1 MPAGD
6 CGDRPAG
13 PVALVGEPDERP
25 PRLRPDLAGRQ
36 LAARANGLP
45 RQPLQPAGEAI
56 LTRYCPPPDT
66 GLTVIHADAAIVV
79 VDKPSGLLSVPGR
92 GPDKADCLVARVQV
106 HFPDALA
113 VHRLD
118 METSGLLVL
127 GRGEA
132 VHRELSRQF
141 RERLTEKRYIAVL
154 AGLLADEAGEVDLP
168 LIVDWPNRPLQKVDF
183 EIGKP
188 SLTRY
193 RVIARDPAADT
204 TRVELEPVTGR
215 SHQLRVH
222 MAALG
227 HPILGDEL
235 YGGEA
240 YGRAKR
246 LLLHATDLGLFH
258 PSTVAFIKFHAPP
271 PF

>member
-1 MPAGD
+1 MPSGRRRI
-6 CGDRPAG
+6 RPAG
-13 PVALVGEPDERP
+13 PVVLVGKPDRRRP
-25 PRLRPDLAGRQ
+25 HLRPDLARRW
-36 LAARANGLP
+36 LAARGHGLP
-45 RQPLQPAGEAI
+45 RQPLQPAGTAV
-56 LTRYCPPPDT
+56 LTVYRPPPDT
-66 GLTVIHADAAIVV
+66 GLTVIHADEAMVV
-79 VDKPSGLLSVPGR
+79 IDKPSGLLSVPGR
-92 GPDKADCLVARVQV
+92 GPDKADCLVARVQLR
-106 HFPDALA
+106 FPDALA

-132 VHRELSRQF
+132 VHSELSRQF
-141 RERLTEKRYIAVL
+141 RERLTEKRYIAVV
-154 AGLLADEAGEVDLP
+154 AGLLADDAGEVDLP

-193 RVIARDPAADT
+193 RVIARDPASNT

-222 MAALG
+222 MASLG

-240 YGRAKR
+240 RDRAER

>member
-1 MPAGD
+1 MTA
-6 CGDRPAG
+6 
-13 PVALVGEPDERP
+13 
-25 PRLRPDLAGRQ
+25 
-36 LAARANGLP
+36 
-45 RQPLQPAGEAI
+45 
-56 LTRYCPPPDT
+56 YCPPPDT
-66 GLTVIHADAAIVV
+66 GLSVIHADESIVV

-106 HFPDALA
+106 RFPNALA
-113 VHRLD
+113 AHRLD

-127 GRGEA
+127 GRGETA
-132 VHRELSRQF
+132 HSDLSRQF
-141 RERLTEKRYIAVL
+141 RERQTEKRYIAVV
-154 AGLLADEAGEVDLP
+154 AGLLADDAGEVDLP

-188 SLTRY
+188 SLTRF
-193 RVIARDPAADT
+193 RVIARDPLSDT

-240 YGRAKR
+240 HGRAER

-258 PSTVAFIKFHAPP
+258 PSTVAFMKFHASP